1 MNQQLKKELK
11 SLLQNLNVNT
21 TELNMDIITQQFISV
36 MITYEKM
43 KDEIISNS
51 KDLLTKVFNNLPAD
65 IKNKITQI
73 KD

>member
-51 KDLLTKVFNNLPAD
+51 KDLLTNVFNNLPSD
-65 IKNKITQI
+65 IKNKLPQI

>member
-11 SLLQNLNVNT
+11 SLLQNLNLNT
-21 TELNMDIITQQFISV
+21 KELNMDIITQQFISV

-51 KDLLTKVFNNLPAD
+51 KDLLTNVFNDLPSD